1 MHRPGERFLTLG
13 KHEAVVHDSVLNSGL
28 DSLLISV
35 LFAGG
40 MLLAMFRL
48 DTIFAAPKRAPA
60 VRRPPAGT
68 DEQGRILLSDPDG
81 RPWKDPYGRPEK
93 LK

>member
-1 MHRPGERFLTLG
+1 MNDG
-13 KHEAVVHDSVLNSGL
+13 VLHSGL
-28 DSLLISV
+28 DSLLIAV

-40 MLLAMFRL
+40 IFLAMFRL

-60 VRRPPAGT
+60 VRRPAGT
-68 DEQGRILLSDPDG
+68 DEQGRMLLSDPDG